1 MQSSSDD
8 RDPFPLSWLTQYVYC
23 PRRCGLL
30 ALDQAWSDN
39 EYTAQGSVQHSR
51 VHTARIE
58 RRGDILCLFDLP
70 VYSHRI
76 GVTGRC
82 DCVEALHSQDGAALP
97 YGEGRFV
104 LHPVEYK
111 HGTVREEESYQIQ
124 LCAQA
129 MCLEEQFGGHI
140 ADGEL
145 FYMDAHRRYSVEF
158 TPALREKV
166 LITAVMIQEM
176 LEQQQIPEAKYG
188 PKCKKC
194 SMQEI
199 CCPKIKRSA
208 AAYMKRVWNAALE
221 SELS

>member
-8 RDPFPLSWLTQYVYC
+8 RDLFPLSWLTQYGYC

-30 ALDQAWSDN
+30 AIDQAWADN
-39 EYTAQGSVQHSR
+39 EYTAQGTVQHGR

-58 RRGDILCLFDLP
+58 RRGEMLCLFDLP

-76 GVTGRC
+76 GITGRC
-82 DCVEALHSQDGAALP
+82 DCIEALPSSDGAALP
-97 YGEGRFV
+97 YGDGRFA

-111 HGTVREEESYQIQ
+111 HGTVREEESYQLQ

-129 MCLEEQFGGHI
+129 MCLEEQFGGCI
-140 ADGEL
+140 SNGDV
-145 FYMDAHRRYSVEF
+145 FYIDAHRRCEVEF

-166 LITAVMIQEM
+166 LITAEMIQEM
-176 LEQQQIPEAKYG
+176 LEQQRIPEAKYS

-208 AAYMKRVWNAALE
+208 AAYMKSVWNAALE